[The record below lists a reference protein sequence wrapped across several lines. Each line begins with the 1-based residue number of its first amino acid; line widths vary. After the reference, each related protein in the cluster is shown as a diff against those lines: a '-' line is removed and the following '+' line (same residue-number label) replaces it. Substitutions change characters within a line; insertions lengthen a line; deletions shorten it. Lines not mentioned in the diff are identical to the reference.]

1 MSSDAAIRYLACDVI
16 KKILATGLYD
26 HEFVDEIPKTTITQL
41 TGKAFLKNP
50 SNKKDQLE
58 LFERSLNSVK
68 QDTSLKP
75 RLQQNVRLIGQALE
89 LPNYCLSLLELSVLC
104 SVNFGLYDLIQHHLN
119 FSHENIDVMVADVLN
134 ISPLELEQAT
144 LAIALTPLFNMRT
157 ANFLEVLRL
166 PHSIAR
172 KVVDIDA
179 DCYQD
184 LMVDIFSIMPKAS
197 LKLKD
202 FPHLELE
209 HLSQFLTIAVKK
221 NMPAT
226 SVILFGESGVGKT
239 ELAKTLAALAKA
251 QLISISAKGNE
262 LRNPSD
268 ELETGSNVAHLRL
281 QYHSLIQSMLKND
294 NASILLVDE
303 AEDLFHEYYS
313 GIKISKERLH
323 QVVDAEENK
332 IPTIF
337 ISNHI
342 ENFPHSFIRRCLC
355 MEITSPP
362 KSIKLE
368 LLSNPLVGLRISQT
382 FKENLADIDALTPAH
397 ITSAAH
403 VAKTIGLTGKAAEDC
418 VHQHIEQTLNA
429 CGMQSTV
436 PNHYHAELP
445 FDKQFINI
453 KGDMSSIDELIKAVA
468 TFDGT
473 RALLFGVPGT
483 GKTALVNHLAETLE
497 QELITVKCSDVLG
510 KYVGQSEKA
519 VARIFH
525 QAHQQNAILFLDEVD
540 SLLSNR
546 ASLTNQFERQLV
558 NEFLQQIQQ
567 SELTLFA
574 ATNAAA
580 SIDSAV
586 RRRFDFK
593 LTLTYLNQ
601 QQVLKLYQEVVGNI
615 SSTQKQQL
623 LKMKYLTGGDFA
635 IVARRNRLSRKPLTH
650 IQNIQLLQEEN
661 NSKQQSKS
669 IGFVQ

>member
-26 HEFVDEIPKTTITQL
+26 HEFVDEIPKATITQL
-41 TGKAFLKNP
+41 TGKAFLRNP
-50 SNKKDQLE
+50 RNKQEQLE
-58 LFERSLNSVK
+58 LFNRSLNSVK
-68 QDTSLKP
+68 HDNSLKP
-75 RLQQNVRLIGQALE
+75 RLQHNVRLIGVALE
-89 LPNYCLSLLELSVLC
+89 LPDYSLSLLELSVLC

-144 LAIALTPLFNMRT
+144 LAIASTPLFNIRT
-157 ANFLEVLRL
+157 ANFLEVLSL
-166 PHSIAR
+166 PHAIAR
-172 KVVDIDA
+172 KVVEIDA
-179 DCYQD
+179 DSYQE

-197 LKLKD
+197 LKLRD

-209 HLSQFLTIAVKK
+209 HLSQFLNIAVKGDMQGT
-221 NMPAT
+221 N
-226 SVILFGESGVGKT
+226 ILLFGESGTGKT
-239 ELAKTLAALAKA
+239 ELAKTLASLAKA

-262 LRNPSD
+262 LKNPSD
-268 ELETGSNVAHLRL
+268 ELQTQTNVAHLRM
-281 QYHSLIQSMLKND
+281 QYHSLMQSMLKN
-294 NASILLVDE
+294 NNSSILLVDE

-313 GIKISKERLH
+313 GIKVSKERLH
-323 QVVDAEENK
+323 QVVETNK
-332 IPTIF
+332 TPTIF
-337 ISNHI
+337 ITNHI
-342 ENFPHSFIRRCLC
+342 ENLPHSFVRRCLC
-355 MEITSPP
+355 MEVTSPP

-368 LLSNPLVGLRISQT
+368 LLSKPLVGLRISQT
-382 FKENLADIDALTPAH
+382 FKESLADIDALAPAH

-403 VAKTIGLTGKAAEDC
+403 VAKTIGLTGKAAEHC

-429 CGMQSTV
+429 CGLETST
-436 PNHYHAELP
+436 PSYHAELP

-453 KGDMSSIDELIKAVA
+453 KGDMSSIDELIKAVT

-510 KYVGQSEKA
+510 KYVGESEKN
-519 VARIFH
+519 VARIFR

-540 SLLSNR
+540 SLLSSR

-574 ATNAAA
+574 ATNAVE
-580 SIDSAV
+580 SIDKAV
-586 RRRFDFK
+586 LRRFDFK
-593 LTLTYLNQ
+593 LTLDYLNQ
-601 QQVLKLYQEVVGNI
+601 QQVVKLYQDVVGKI
-615 SSTQKQQL
+615 SKAERQILLQL
-623 LKMKYLTGGDFA
+623 KLLTAGDFS

-661 NSKQQSKS
+661 NRKQQHSS
-669 IGFVQ
+669 IGFVH

>member
-26 HEFVDEIPKTTITQL
+26 HEFVDEIPKATITLL

-50 SNKKDQLE
+50 SNKRDQLE
-58 LFERSLNSVK
+58 LFHKSLNSVK

-75 RLQQNVRLIGQALE
+75 RLQHNVKIIGEALE
-89 LPNYCLSLLELSVLC
+89 LPEYSLSLLELSVLC

-134 ISPLELEQAT
+134 ISPLELEQAA
-144 LAIALTPLFNMRT
+144 LAIALTPLFHMKT

-166 PHSIAR
+166 PHAIAR
-172 KVVDIDA
+172 KVVEIDA
-179 DCYQD
+179 DCYQE

-197 LKLKD
+197 LKLLD

-209 HLSQFLTIAVKK
+209 HLSQFLTIAVKD
-221 NMPAT
+221 NMPA
-226 SVILFGESGVGKT
+226 SNILLYGESGVGKT

-281 QYHSLIQSMLKND
+281 QYHSLVQSMLKKDTN
-294 NASILLVDE
+294 SILLVDE

-313 GIKISKERLH
+313 GIKVSKERLH
-323 QVVDAEENK
+323 QVVDAEKNK
-332 IPTIF
+332 TPTIF

-342 ENFPHSFIRRCLC
+342 EDFPHSFIRRCLC

-368 LLSNPLVGLRISQT
+368 LLSKPLVGLRISQT

-403 VAKTIGLTGKAAEDC
+403 VAKTIGLTGKAAEHC

-429 CGMQSTV
+429 CGLQKFV
-436 PNHYHAELP
+436 PHYHAELP

-453 KGDMSSIDELIKAVA
+453 KGDMSSIDELIKAVT

-483 GKTALVNHLAETLE
+483 GKTALVNHLAECLE

-510 KYVGQSEKA
+510 KYVGESEKA
-519 VARIFH
+519 VARIFK
-525 QAHQQNAILFLDEVD
+525 QAREQNAILFLDEVD
-540 SLLSNR
+540 SLLSSR
-546 ASLTNQFERQLV
+546 SSMTNIFDRQLV
-558 NEFLQQIQQ
+558 NEFLQQIEQ
-567 SELTLFA
+567 SELTIFA
-574 ATNAAA
+574 ATNHAEMIDKAAL
-580 SIDSAV
+580 
-586 RRRFDFK
+586 RRFDFK

-601 QQVLKLYQEVVGNI
+601 QQVLKLYQETIGNI
-615 SSTQKQQL
+615 SKAEQQQL
-623 LKMKYLTGGDFA
+623 SQMKQLTAGDFA
-635 IVARRNRLSRKPLTH
+635 IIARRNRLSRKPLTH
-650 IQNIQLLQEEN
+650 VQNIQLLQEEN
-661 NSKQQSKS
+661 NSKEKNQS
-669 IGFVQ
+669 IGFVR

>member
-26 HEFVDEIPKTTITQL
+26 HEFVDEIPKATITQL
-41 TGKAFLKNP
+41 TGKAFLRNP
-50 SNKKDQLE
+50 RNKQEQLE
-58 LFERSLNSVK
+58 LFEQSLNSVK
-68 QDTSLKP
+68 QDNSLKP
-75 RLQQNVRLIGQALE
+75 RLQDNVRLIGVALE
-89 LPNYCLSLLELSVLC
+89 LPDYSLPLLELSVLC
-104 SVNFGLYDLIQHHLN
+104 SANFGLYDLIQHHLN
-119 FSHENIDVMVADVLN
+119 FSHENIDVMVADVLD

-144 LAIALTPLFNMRT
+144 LAIASTPLFNIRT

-172 KVVDIDA
+172 KVVEIDA
-179 DCYQD
+179 DFYQE

-209 HLSQFLTIAVKK
+209 HLSQYLTIAIKE
-221 NMPAT
+221 NMLGT
-226 SVILFGESGVGKT
+226 NILLYGESGVGKT
-239 ELAKTLAALAKA
+239 ELAKTLAAIAKA

-268 ELETGSNVAHLRL
+268 ELEAESNVAHLRL
-281 QYHSLIQSMLKND
+281 QYHGLMQSMLKKD
-294 NASILLVDE
+294 NGSILLVDE

-323 QVVDAEENK
+323 QVVEANK
-332 IPTIF
+332 TPTIF
-337 ISNHI
+337 ITNHI
-342 ENFPHSFIRRCLC
+342 EDLPHSFIRRCLC

-368 LLSNPLVGLRISQT
+368 LLSKPLVGLRTSHT
-382 FKENLADIDALTPAH
+382 FKESLADIDTLTPAH

-403 VAKTIGLTGKAAEDC
+403 VAKTIKLTGKAAEHC

-429 CGMQSTV
+429 CGLQTSV
-436 PNHYHAELP
+436 PHHYHAELP

-453 KGDMSSIDELIKAVA
+453 KGDMNSIDELIKAV
-468 TFDGT
+468 THFDGT

-483 GKTALVNHLAETLE
+483 GKTALVNHLAECLE

-510 KYVGQSEKA
+510 KYVGESEKN
-519 VARIFH
+519 VARTFR
-525 QAHQQNAILFLDEVD
+525 QAREQNAILFLDEVD
-540 SLLSNR
+540 SLLSSR
-546 ASLTNQFERQLV
+546 TSLTNQFERQLV
-558 NEFLQQIQQ
+558 NEFLQQIEQ
-567 SELTLFA
+567 SELTIFA
-574 ATNAAA
+574 ASNHAQML
-580 SIDSAV
+580 DKAV
-586 RRRFDFK
+586 LRRFDFK
-593 LTLTYLNQ
+593 LTLDYLNQ
-601 QQVLKLYQEVVGNI
+601 QQVLKLHQETVGKV
-615 SSTQKQQL
+615 SKAEQQQL
-623 LKMKYLTGGDFA
+623 MQMKQLTAGDFA

-661 NSKQQSKS
+661 NRKQQRQS
-669 IGFVQ
+669 IGFVH